1 MPLPNDEQHQAAYK
15 LGYKWKAW
23 RGIPVKGTPGY
34 PDSCQVRQ
42 LLSPD
47 QLASWKWKSF
57 FESVS
62 ATDATGDEPLSY
74 SYCSNGSDVAPLP
87 SLEKLKRDE
96 KLAAYDREH
105 DPTPITPE
113 LVIAE
118 GAVQT
123 WFGGYRFEG
132 DITFSVCN
140 QRYFPGEYALTSSR
154 TDSQIKTLGELR
166 TALRLARGK

>member
-34 PDSCQVRQ
+34 PDSCEVRQ

-113 LVIAE
+113 LLVADGWE
-118 GAVQT
+118 
-123 WFGGYRFEG
+123 
-132 DITFSVCN
+132 
-140 QRYFPGEYALTSSR
+140 R
-154 TDSQIKTLGELR
+154 TKRGIETYTLGGRIAYHNGLAWKLVNQQAVTTMGQLR
-166 TALRLARGK
+166 TALRLMGGA